1 MIACSCMLEAKQE
14 KAIRRRAERFVQTE
28 IDFISNPS
36 FMSLD
41 VDGEI
46 ELQYESTSSS
56 WETTNSDRLLK
67 NPRQLPVHLA
77 RLCEGD
83 VLSADDERDLFR
95 RMNFLKYKANVLRSQ
110 LNPDTCSEQD
120 LDTIAL
126 LLDEA
131 LRVRNEI
138 FRSNMRLVVS
148 IIKKCVTP
156 YVTFDDLLSDGIWT
170 LMKAVDKFDYDRGF
184 RFSTYAYRAIT
195 NYAYRKIANQRT
207 ERQRFTQEK
216 QEQPLEEITEEKRPE
231 MDEQTWLELSDLLEQ
246 KIENL
251 DQREQLIVRGRY
263 ALGGEQKILTFQKLA
278 DQLGV
283 SKERVRQL
291 EQRAVAKLR
300 AMAEESRLDI
310 IHELVG

>member
-1 MIACSCMLEAKQE
+1 MIACSCLLEAQQE
-14 KAIRRRAERFVQTE
+14 KATRRRAERLLQTE

-36 FMSLD
+36 FKNWD
-41 VDGEI
+41 VEGEI
-46 ELQYESTSSS
+46 EFQLGSGSSS
-56 WETTNSDRLLK
+56 REMKHSSPLLK
-67 NPRQLPVHLA
+67 NPRQLPAHLA

-83 VLSADDERDLFR
+83 VLSADEEQALFR
-95 RMNFLKYKANVLRSQ
+95 RMNYLKYKANVLRSQ
-110 LNPDTCSEQD
+110 LNPETCSDQD
-120 LDTIAL
+120 LDTIEL

-131 LRVRNEI
+131 LRVRNQI

-156 YVTFDDLLSDGIWT
+156 HVTFDDLLSDGIWT

-195 NYAYRKIANQRT
+195 NYAYRKIADQRK
-207 ERQRFTQEK
+207 EHSRFTQAK
-216 QEQPLEEITEEKRPE
+216 QEQPLEEVTEEKRPE
-231 MDEQTWLELSDLLEQ
+231 MDEQTWLELSELLEQ
-246 KIENL
+246 KIESL
-251 DQREQLIVRGRY
+251 DQREQLIVRARY
-263 ALGGEQKILTFQKLA
+263 ALGRDSKVQTFQKLA

-300 AMAEESRLDI
+300 KMAEETRLDQ

>member
-1 MIACSCMLEAKQE
+1 MIACSSLLEARQE
-14 KAIRRRAERFVQTE
+14 KATRRRAERLLQTE
-28 IDFISNPS
+28 IDFISNPA
-36 FMSLD
+36 FKTLD
-41 VDGEI
+41 VEGEFEI
-46 ELQYESTSSS
+46 FSECNAAS
-56 WETTNSDRLLK
+56 WEGNNNSPSLK
-67 NPRQLPVHLA
+67 NPRQLPAHLA

-83 VLSADDERDLFR
+83 VLAADEEQALFR

-110 LNPDTCSEQD
+110 LNPETCSDQE
-120 LDTIAL
+120 LDTIEL
-126 LLDEA
+126 FLDEA
-131 LRVRNEI
+131 LRARNQI

-156 YVTFDDLLSDGIWT
+156 HVTFDDLLSDGIWT

-195 NYAYRKIANQRT
+195 NYAYRKIADQRK
-207 ERQRFTQEK
+207 ERSRYLQAK
-216 QEQPLEEITEEKRPE
+216 QEQPLEEVSEEKRPE
-231 MDEQTWLELSDLLEQ
+231 MDEQTWLELSELLDQ

-251 DQREQLIVRGRY
+251 DQREQLIVRARY
-263 ALGGEQKILTFQKLA
+263 ALGRSSKVQTFQKLA

-300 AMAEESRLDI
+300 AMSEETRLDQ

>member
-1 MIACSCMLEAKQE
+1 MIACSCLLEGRQE
-14 KAIRRRAERFVQTE
+14 KANRHRAERLLQTE

-36 FMSLD
+36 FKTLNLED
-41 VDGEI
+41 EF
-46 ELQYESTSSS
+46 ELQHEFDSSS
-56 WETTNSDRLLK
+56 TDLKNSLRLLK
-67 NPRQLPVHLA
+67 NPRQLPAHLA
-77 RLCEGD
+77 RLCESD
-83 VLSADDERDLFR
+83 VLSADEERVLFR

-110 LNPDTCSEQD
+110 LNPETCSIQE
-120 LDTIAL
+120 LDTIEL

-131 LRVRNEI
+131 LRVRNQI

-156 YVTFDDLLSDGIWT
+156 HVTFDDLLSDGIWT

-195 NYAYRKIANQRT
+195 NYAYRKIADQRK
-207 ERQRFTQEK
+207 EHSRFSQPI
-216 QEQPLEEITEEKRPE
+216 QEQPLDEVTEEKRPE
-231 MDEQTWLELSDLLEQ
+231 MLEQTWLELSELLEQ
-246 KIENL
+246 KIANL
-251 DQREQLIVRGRY
+251 DQREQMIVRARY
-263 ALGGEQKILTFQKLA
+263 ALGRDSKVQTFQKLA

-300 AMAEESRLDI
+300 VMAKETRLDQ